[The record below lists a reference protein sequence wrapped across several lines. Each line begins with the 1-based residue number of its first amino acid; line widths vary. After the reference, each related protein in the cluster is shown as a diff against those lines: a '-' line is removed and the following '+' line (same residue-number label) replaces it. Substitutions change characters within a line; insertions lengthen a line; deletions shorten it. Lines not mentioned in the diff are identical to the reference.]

1 MYLHVPCLAQAAAP
15 AVVHFEPGNITC
27 HVRKVQQGSVCGVLC
42 GGWESSPARLF
53 AFLPSTPGLL
63 RVCAPAGGGR
73 EGGSDS
79 CKQSS
84 GPEIDLGTTVTCDSG
99 GPRPSPVWSTI
110 WRRPGRPCCSARLA
124 PSDASSSWILR
135 TRILHSRMLPRSHL
149 GCCRVA
155 EAAEMWARPVSGRGR
170 TQAAIQR
177 PPDPKPAC
185 LRSRTGMQA

>member
-1 MYLHVPCLAQAAAP
+1 MCVGFCAEAGRAHL
-15 AVVHFEPGNITC
+15 
-27 HVRKVQQGSVCGVLC
+27 
-42 GGWESSPARLF
+42 RLS

-63 RVCAPAGGGR
+63 KVCAPAGGGR

-79 CKQSS
+79 CRQSS

-124 PSDASSSWILR
+124 PSDAPSSWVLR
-135 TRILHSRMLPRSHL
+135 TRIPHSRMLPRSHL

-177 PPDPKPAC
+177 PPDPTPAC
-185 LRSRTGMQA
+185 LRSRTDMQARSLQQGAHGRRLVACQPRCTLGPRAVVKTC